1 MNYLIGSDHM
11 SPKTTEKKA
20 GSFGSIKKP
29 SFLKKISEDNQKKQE
44 VKSKSLGKETYGYM
58 GDPTLQWATGGY
70 LRGGINLYYGPS
82 KAGKSTI
89 ALINSGYEMQKKP
102 EGYLVIFDSEDNY
115 SDPFERDENG
125 EYTTRAQRMHKRFVD
140 TGIDPERVIV
150 VKSNRADKLF
160 KYLPDM
166 EADLEKDPQ
175 SVVAFVVDSW
185 EGIQSE
191 QARKKIYD
199 GDSSKSGQS
208 FGGNSKTINPIMKVL
223 QEFGT
228 EYGVTTF
235 GVQHVR
241 VNMEEYGPKWILPGG
256 QTFLH
261 LNQMVMLFEG
271 VETKKGSLVL
281 GDEVGDSKSDSAARV
296 GKLVKFKCEKSR
308 ANVEGRQ
315 GETYIN
321 FADAKFVKKEESLFN
336 LATRLGVISHPVSD
350 EGKVNIK
357 WWCYPADAE
366 SPVKW
371 NGAKQAIEALQGDKD
386 LYNDVY
392 ENCINSNSR
401 NIIIDESLGSS
412 NVEKIVS
419 EERATHAADEAAK
432 NGE

>member
-1 MNYLIGSDHM
+1 M
-11 SPKTTEKKA
+11 SPKKT
-20 GSFGSIKKP
+20 GSYGSARKP
-29 SFLKKISEDNQKKQE
+29 SFLKKIAEDNQKKQE
-44 VKSKSLGKETYGYM
+44 IKTKSLGKETYGYM

-89 ALINSGYEMQKKP
+89 ALINAGQELEKKP

-115 SDPFERDENG
+115 CDPNEVDEHG
-125 EYTTRAQRMHKRFVD
+125 EKTTRAKRMHKRFVD
-140 TGIDPERVIV
+140 TGVDPDRVIV

-160 KYLPDM
+160 KYLPDI

-175 SVVAFVVDSW
+175 SVVGFIVDSW

-223 QEFGT
+223 QELGT

-235 GVQHVR
+235 GIQHVR

-261 LNQMVMLFEG
+261 LNQMVVLFEG
-271 VETKKGSLVL
+271 IETKKSSLVL

-315 GETYIN
+315 GETYVN

-336 LATRLGVISHPVSD
+336 LATRLEVIGHPVND

-357 WWCYPADAE
+357 WWCYPMNAE
-366 SPVKW
+366 SPTKW
-371 NGAKQAIEALQGDKD
+371 NGAKQAIEALTQDKD

-392 ENCINSNSR
+392 EACMESSSR
-401 NIIIDESLGSS
+401 NITIDESLGSS
-412 NVEKIVS
+412 NVENMVA
-419 EERATHAADEAAK
+419 EARANHSADEAT
-432 NGE
+432 EQ